1 MMQWLRGWRKR
12 GGFAQADLYSRAT
25 IYALLWLA
33 VALHVMLSVTRPVR
47 HSGAPA
53 ALIAASCLLA
63 VAQGVHCT
71 SLSSG
76 GLAEYLGQTTLPRR
90 MLAFG
95 AGLMVM
101 DLVAVLVLA
110 SDVGLRDFP
119 AVAVVLCT
127 TVTPFTMS
135 HSLIVRKRVSALVQ
149 LGALAA
155 VCGAV
160 LLLGGG
166 RQLVGACMACM
177 VCGPAW
183 YAITTRCSAWHL
195 GVMWKLHEAKD
206 VEARLAVAEERLRF
220 GRDLHDVM
228 GRNLAVIALK
238 SELAVQ
244 LARRGRPEAVDQMTE
259 VQRMAHEAQRE
270 VREVVRGYRGADLAT
285 ELGGAQGVL
294 EAAGIE
300 CTVTGPPDGLPA
312 DVQSALGWVVREAAT
327 NVLRHGDARRCTIAV
342 AGSASEATLTVEND
356 GAAGGSGSSAS
367 PGTGLAGLRERLT
380 AVDGTL
386 TAGPAPGGR
395 FRLTAE
401 VPLTDTD
408 KAGAPLPDRPA
419 VPPAD
424 RPGRP
429 ETGPQPP
436 AGTRTTDRLPP
447 SALQPALSPTPTSTA
462 APTSAP
468 PTSTA
473 EATEEAT
480 A

>member
-1 MMQWLRGWRKR
+1 MRWLRGWRKR
-12 GGFAQADLYSRAT
+12 GGFAQADLYARAT

-33 VALHVMLSVTRPVR
+33 VALQVMFSVTRPVR
-47 HSGAPA
+47 HSGAPT

-63 VAQGVHCT
+63 VAQGVYCT
-71 SLSSG
+71 SLASG
-76 GLAEYLGQTTLPRR
+76 GLAEYLGQTTLSRR
-90 MLAFG
+90 LVAFG

-101 DLVAVLVLA
+101 SLVAVLVLA
-110 SDVGLRDFP
+110 SAVGLRDFP
-119 AVAVVLCT
+119 DAAVMLCAAVM
-127 TVTPFTMS
+127 PFTMT

-149 LGALAA
+149 LGALVA

-160 LLLGGG
+160 LLLGGD
-166 RQLVGACMACM
+166 RQLVGACIAGM

-259 VQRMAHEAQRE
+259 VQRMAHEAHRE
-270 VREVVRGYRGADLAT
+270 VRDVVRGYRGVDLAT

-327 NVLRHGDARRCTIAV
+327 NVLRHGDARRCTVAV
-342 AGSASEATLTVEND
+342 ARSASGATLTVEND
-356 GAAGGSGSSAS
+356 GAVGGSGSGAS

-386 TAGPAPGGR
+386 TAGPAPGWR

-401 VPLTDTD
+401 VPLPDT
-408 KAGAPLPDRPA
+408 AR
-419 VPPAD
+419 AD
-424 RPGRP
+424 
-429 ETGPQPP
+429 
-436 AGTRTTDRLPP
+436 
-447 SALQPALSPTPTSTA
+447 
-462 APTSAP
+462 PTSAMR
-468 PTSTA
+468 TSAPGAAA
-473 EATEEAT
+473 EAAEESAAETTEEAT

>member
-1 MMQWLRGWRKR
+1 MQWLRGWRKR

-33 VALHVMLSVTRPVR
+33 IALQVMYSVTRPVR

-53 ALIAASCLLA
+53 ALIAASCLLG
-63 VAQGVHCT
+63 VAQGVYCT
-71 SLSSG
+71 SLASG
-76 GLAEYLGQTTLPRR
+76 GLAEYLGQATLSRR
-90 MLAFG
+90 LVAFG
-95 AGLMVM
+95 AGLMVTN
-101 DLVAVLVLA
+101 LAAVLVLA
-110 SDVGLRDFP
+110 SEVGLREFP
-119 AVAVVLCT
+119 GLAVLLCAAVM
-127 TVTPFTMS
+127 PFTMA
-135 HSLIVRKRVSALVQ
+135 HSLIVRKRMSALVQ
-149 LGALAA
+149 LGALGA

-160 LLLGGG
+160 LVLGGDRG
-166 RQLVGACMACM
+166 LVAACMACM
-177 VCGPAW
+177 VGGPAW
-183 YAITTRCSAWHL
+183 YAVTTRCSAWHL
-195 GVMWKLHEAKD
+195 GVMWKLHQAKD

-270 VREVVRGYRGADLAT
+270 VREVVRGYREADLTT
-285 ELGGAQGVL
+285 ELRGAQGVL

-300 CTVTGPPDGLPA
+300 CTVSGPPDGLPV

-327 NVLRHGDARRCTIAV
+327 NVLRHGDARRCVITV
-342 AGSASEATLTVEND
+342 ARSAAAATLTVEND
-356 GAAGGSGSSAS
+356 GAAGGSGSGST

-401 VPLTDTD
+401 VPLTELTD
-408 KAGAPLPDRPA
+408 GPGSPKTGSRP
-419 VPPAD
+419 PTD
-424 RPGRP
+424 
-429 ETGPQPP
+429 
-436 AGTRTTDRLPP
+436 TRTTDHLPAQTHP
-447 SALQPALSPTPTSTA
+447 PTPTPTSAATPASTA
-462 APTSAP
+462 APHSAP
-468 PTSTA
+468 PASA
-473 EATEEAT
+473 EEAT

>member
-1 MMQWLRGWRKR
+1 M
-12 GGFAQADLYSRAT
+12 
-25 IYALLWLA
+25 LWLA
-33 VALHVMLSVTRPVR
+33 VALQVMFSVTRPVR
-47 HSGAPA
+47 HSGVPV

-63 VAQGVHCT
+63 VAQGVYCT
-71 SLSSG
+71 SLASG
-76 GLAEYLGQTTLPRR
+76 ALAEYLGQSTLSRR
-90 MLAFG
+90 LLAFG

-101 DLVAVLVLA
+101 NLVAVLVLA

-119 AVAVVLCT
+119 GVAVVLCAA
-127 TVTPFTMS
+127 VMPFTMA

-160 LLLGGG
+160 LLLGGS

-312 DVQSALGWVVREAAT
+312 NVQSALGWVVREAAT

-342 AGSASEATLTVEND
+342 ARSAADATLTVEND
-356 GAAGGSGSSAS
+356 GAAAGSGSSAS

-408 KAGAPLPDRPA
+408 TDGVGAPPADGPA

-424 RPGRP
+424 GPEVPPADGPGRP

-436 AGTRTTDRLPP
+436 ARARTTDRTP
-447 SALQPALSPTPTSTA
+447 APALA
-462 APTSAP
+462 
-468 PTSTA
+468 STA
-473 EATEEAT
+473 EAIGEATGEAT